1 MLISSKVALSISLAV
16 AVIGVT
22 ATAVTVDRQR
32 TERRREFTSKSL
44 EAVELL
50 ALTVAPSVAEH
61 RHNEVQDALDNIA
74 NFPDRFRDVRLLE
87 VIGEDGRVIAS
98 LDPTRFNEPAAF
110 AEGDLKQ
117 PEAAARFEPTAL
129 RVVVPLVVTHRL
141 GVLRA
146 TFDVAALD
154 LSVQRQQSQA
164 ALTVLATSLL
174 LGVTLHLMHGRL
186 VARRLVRL
194 ADSAHKLGAGSL
206 KERAVAEGDDEIAA
220 LGRSFNEMASALERH
235 TEELEHLVAERTA
248 ELEAANARLAAL
260 ATTDQLTGLHNRR
273 YFDEHGGRAVDVATR
288 SGRPL
293 SLAIVDTDRF
303 KSVNDRFGHPAGD
316 EILKDVARVLR
327 ESARKSDLV
336 ARIGGEEYAILMP
349 ETDAAGALVVAE
361 RMRAALE
368 ASKHPTVPELKDE
381 KITASFGVATLG
393 EGRERLEELTAGAD
407 AALYASKTSGRNRV
421 TLASPPTAP
430 ATPAAPAAPATPV
443 APPDPAT
450 EREEVRS

>member
-1 MLISSKVALSISLAV
+1 MLISSKVAISISLAV
-16 AVIGVT
+16 ALVG
-22 ATAVTVDRQR
+22 AASTAVTVEHQK
-32 TERRREFTSKSL
+32 TEQRREFTAKSL

-50 ALTVAPSVAEH
+50 ALTVAASVAEH

-98 LDPTRFNEPAAF
+98 LDPTRFNEPAVA
-110 AEGDLKQ
+110 ADADLKQ
-117 PEAAARFEPTAL
+117 LEAAARFEPTAL

-146 TFDVAALD
+146 TFDVASLD
-154 LSVQRQQSQA
+154 LSVQRQQQQA
-164 ALTVLATSLL
+164 ALSVLATSLL
-174 LGVTLHLMHGRL
+174 LGVSLHLLHGRL

-194 ADSAHKLGAGSL
+194 ADSAHKFGAGSMR
-206 KERAVAEGDDEIAA
+206 ERAAVDGNDEIGA

-235 TEELEHLVAERTA
+235 TEELEQLVAERTS
-248 ELEAANARLAAL
+248 ELEQANAQLAAL

-273 YFDEHGGRAVDVATR
+273 YFDDHGRRAVDVAQR

-368 ASKHPTVPELKDE
+368 DSKHPTVPELKDE

-393 EGRERLEELTAGAD
+393 EGRERLEDLTAGAD
-407 AALYASKTSGRNRV
+407 AALYVSKTTGRNRV
-421 TLASPPTAP
+421 SLAAP
-430 ATPAAPAAPATPV
+430 VAASEPAAKPQ
-443 APPDPAT
+443 
-450 EREEVRS
+450 EEVHS